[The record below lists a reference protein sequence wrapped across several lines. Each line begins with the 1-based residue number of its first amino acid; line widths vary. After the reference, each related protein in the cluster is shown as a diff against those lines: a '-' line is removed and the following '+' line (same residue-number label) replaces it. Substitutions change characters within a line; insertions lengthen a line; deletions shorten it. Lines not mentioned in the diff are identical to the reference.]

1 MTSRS
6 PRPSARCA
14 LRRAGGWRSSR
25 SSCSNEIPALLLLRQ
40 ATGRGEEAARRRK
53 SIHLQRVRGDR
64 QEAGQGF
71 VCQTRRV
78 ARQAQAAAIVALL
91 ALILLCLAWELWLA
105 PLRPGGSWL
114 ALKALP
120 LALPL
125 SGIFSGKRYTYQ
137 WSSMLIL
144 GYLAEGATRAWT
156 DRGASQLA
164 AAAEIVLSLA
174 FFAAAVAFAR
184 LSRGR

>member
-1 MTSRS
+1 
-6 PRPSARCA
+6 
-14 LRRAGGWRSSR
+14 
-25 SSCSNEIPALLLLRQ
+25 
-40 ATGRGEEAARRRK
+40 
-53 SIHLQRVRGDR
+53 
-64 QEAGQGF
+64 
-71 VCQTRRV
+71 V

-125 SGIFSGKRYTYQ
+125 TGILSGKRYTYQ

-156 DRGASQLA
+156 ETGMSRTLA
-164 AAAEIVLSLA
+164 MAEVLLSLV
-174 FFAAAVAFAR
+174 FFAAAVSYAR
-184 LSRGR
+184 ATRAAA